1 VGNTCVGPKS
11 CCERRGSLGER
22 TRGGVPNDPASNEV
36 SRLKKFGIYAKQ
48 YA

>member
-1 VGNTCVGPKS
+1 V
-11 CCERRGSLGER
+11 RLGAGKESALA
-22 TRGGVPNDPASNEV
+22 GGVPNDPASNEV